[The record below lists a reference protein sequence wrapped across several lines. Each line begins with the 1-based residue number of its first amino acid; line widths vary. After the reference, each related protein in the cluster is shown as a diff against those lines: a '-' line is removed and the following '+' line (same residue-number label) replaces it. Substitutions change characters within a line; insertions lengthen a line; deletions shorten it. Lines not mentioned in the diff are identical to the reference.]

1 MFEHLCLASS
11 TVGGDCGTFG
21 KWRPAGGNE
30 LPGGDTGPVG
40 LGQTL
45 VWVCA
50 FYAFANY
57 DVSKQPHAPTVVD
70 RSSSCWQAF
79 SVMMNCIP

>member
-1 MFEHLCLASS
+1 MKHFCVFEHLCLASS

-21 KWRPAGGNE
+21 KWGTAGRNE

-40 LGQTL
+40 LGQTP
-45 VWVCA
+45 VWACA
-50 FYAFANY
+50 FYTFANS

-70 RSSSCWQAF
+70 RSSPC
-79 SVMMNCIP
+79 